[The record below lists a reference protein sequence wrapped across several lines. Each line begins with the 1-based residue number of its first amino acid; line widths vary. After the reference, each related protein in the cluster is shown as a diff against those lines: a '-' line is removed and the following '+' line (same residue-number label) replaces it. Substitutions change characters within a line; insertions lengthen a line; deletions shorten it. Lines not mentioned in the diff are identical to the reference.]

1 MLLGSQNYNRLPLHE
16 SLIYSRFRVSLMA
29 SDTIPEALTFDDVL
43 LLPAESAVLPA
54 EVDLKTRLTSSISL
68 HVPIISAAMDTV
80 TESRMAIAMAQAGG
94 IGVIHR
100 NMTIDEQAAK
110 VNSVKRFESGLV
122 LDPVMISP
130 DTTIGEMRALKDRY
144 GFSGLPVV
152 DEEENLVGIITNRDI
167 RFVSDDS
174 ILVSE
179 MMTTD
184 LVTVPEHVDPEV
196 AKKLLHQHRIE
207 KLLVV
212 DEEGKC
218 AGMMTVRDIQRSR
231 DNPYSCKDKHGRLRV
246 AAATGT
252 GEKGVE
258 RALALFDAG
267 ADAVVVDTAHGHSH
281 GVLHTVRQIREAAGP
296 EAQIIAGNVATG
308 AAADALIAAGANAV
322 KVGIGPGSICTTRI
336 VSGVGVPQ
344 LTAVQSVV
352 AVCKKANIP
361 VIADGGIKFSG
372 DIAKAIAAG
381 ADCVMVGSV
390 LAGTDEAP
398 GEVILYQGR
407 SYKVYR
413 GMGSVGAM
421 SKGAHERYFQSEQGD
436 TRKYVPEGIEGR
448 VPARGP
454 VEHVLHQLI
463 GGLRSSMGYTGN
475 GDINAMRENCQ
486 FVKITNAGLSE
497 SHVHDVE
504 ITREAPNYRR

>member
-1 MLLGSQNYNRLPLHE
+1 
-16 SLIYSRFRVSLMA
+16 MA
-29 SDTIPEALTFDDVL
+29 QDGIPEALTFDDVL
-43 LLPAESAVLPA
+43 LMPAESAVLPA
-54 EVDLKTRLTSSISL
+54 EVDISSRLTDSIRL
-68 HVPIISAAMDTV
+68 NIPLISAAMDTV
-80 TESRMAIAMAQAGG
+80 TESDMAISMAQAGG

-100 NMTIDEQAAK
+100 NMTTEAQAAE
-110 VNSVKRFESGLV
+110 VYRVKRFESGLV
-122 LDPVMISP
+122 LDPITVSP
-130 DTTIGEMRALKDRY
+130 DSSIGELRRMKSQN
-144 GFSGLPVV
+144 GFSGFPVV
-152 DEEENLVGIITNRDI
+152 DDSGILVGIITNRDI

-174 ILVSE
+174 EKVST

-184 LVTVPEHVDPEV
+184 VVTVPEGVNPEE
-196 AKKLLHQHRIE
+196 AKRLLHKHRIE
-207 KLLVV
+207 KLVVV
-212 DEEGKC
+212 DADGGC

-231 DNPYSCKDKHGRLRV
+231 DNPDSCKDRQGRLRV

-252 GEKGVE
+252 GDKGVE
-258 RALALFDAG
+258 RALALFEAG

-281 GVLHTVRQIREAAGP
+281 GVIDTVKEIRSLAP
-296 EAQIIAGNVATG
+296 DKAQIVAGNIATG
-308 AAADALIAAGANAV
+308 AAADMLIDAGANAV

-344 LTAVQSVV
+344 LTAVLGVV
-352 AVCKKANIP
+352 SECGKNDIP
-361 VIADGGIKFSG
+361 VIADGGIKYSG

-381 ADCVMVGSV
+381 ADCVMAGSV
-390 LAGTDEAP
+390 LAGTDESP
-398 GEVILYQGR
+398 GETILYQGR
-407 SYKVYR
+407 SYKIYR

-421 SKGAHERYFQSEQGD
+421 SEGAHDRYFQSEQGD

-454 VEHVLHQLI
+454 VDNVIYQMV

-475 GDINAMRENCQ
+475 ESIAQMKSNCS
-486 FVKITNAGLSE
+486 FVRITNAGLSE

>member
-1 MLLGSQNYNRLPLHE
+1 
-16 SLIYSRFRVSLMA
+16 MA
-29 SDTIPEALTFDDVL
+29 QDGIPEALTFDDVL
-43 LLPAESAVLPA
+43 LMPAESAVLPA
-54 EVDLKTRLTSSISL
+54 EVDISSRLTDSIRL
-68 HVPIISAAMDTV
+68 NIPLISAAMDTV
-80 TESRMAIAMAQAGG
+80 TESDMAISMAQAGG

-100 NMTIDEQAAK
+100 NMSTEAQAAE
-110 VNSVKRFESGLV
+110 VYRVKRFESGLV
-122 LDPVMISP
+122 LDPVTVSP
-130 DTTIGEMRALKDRY
+130 NSSIGELRRIKSQN
-144 GFSGLPVV
+144 GFSGFPVV
-152 DEEENLVGIITNRDI
+152 DDSGILVGIITNRDI

-174 ILVSE
+174 EKVST
-179 MMTTD
+179 MMNPD
-184 LVTVPEHVDPEV
+184 VVTVPEGVDPDE
-196 AKKLLHQHRIE
+196 AKRLLHKHRIE
-207 KLLVV
+207 KLVVV
-212 DEEGKC
+212 DDDGGC

-231 DNPYSCKDKHGRLRV
+231 DNPDSCKDSQGRLRV

-252 GEKGVE
+252 GDKGVE

-281 GVLHTVRQIREAAGP
+281 GVIGTVKEIRSLAP
-296 EAQIIAGNVATG
+296 DKAQIVAGNIATG
-308 AAADALIAAGANAV
+308 AAADMLIDAGANAV

-344 LTAVQSVV
+344 LTAVLGVV
-352 AVCKKANIP
+352 SECGKNDIP
-361 VIADGGIKFSG
+361 VIADGGIKYSG

-390 LAGTDEAP
+390 LAGTDESP
-398 GEVILYQGR
+398 GENILYQGR

-421 SKGAHERYFQSEQGD
+421 SEGAHDRYFQSEQGD

-448 VPARGP
+448 VPARGS
-454 VEHVLHQLI
+454 VDNVIYQMV

-475 GDINAMRENCQ
+475 GSITEMKSNCS
-486 FVKITNAGLSE
+486 FVRITNAGLSE

>member
-1 MLLGSQNYNRLPLHE
+1 
-16 SLIYSRFRVSLMA
+16 MA
-29 SDTIPEALTFDDVL
+29 QDDIPEALTFDDVL

-54 EVDLKTRLTSSISL
+54 GVDTQTRLTNSIPL
-68 HVPIISAAMDTV
+68 NIPLVSAAMDTV
-80 TESRMAIAMAQAGG
+80 TESNMAIAMAQAGG

-100 NMTIDEQAAK
+100 NMSVEEQAAE
-110 VNSVKRFESGLV
+110 VYRVKRFESGLV
-122 LDPVMISP
+122 LDPVTISP
-130 DTTIGEMRALKDRY
+130 DSTISELRAVKSQH
-144 GFSGLPVV
+144 GFSGFPVI
-152 DEEENLVGIITNRDI
+152 DDSGALVGMITNRDI

-174 ILVSE
+174 VKVST
-179 MMTTD
+179 MMTTEV
-184 LVTVPEHVDPEV
+184 VTVPEHVDPEI

-207 KLLVV
+207 KLIVV
-212 DEEGKC
+212 DDEGRC

-231 DNPYSCKDKHGRLRV
+231 DNPKSCKDSQGRLRV

-252 GEKGVE
+252 GDEGVA
-258 RALALFDAG
+258 RALALFEAG

-281 GVLHTVRQIREAAGP
+281 GVIDAVRAIRGQAP
-296 EAQIIAGNVATG
+296 EGAQIIAGNIATG
-308 AAADALIAAGANAV
+308 AAAEMLIEAGADAV

-352 AVCKKANIP
+352 DICNKHDIP
-361 VIADGGIKFSG
+361 VIADGGIKYSG

-381 ADCVMVGSV
+381 ADSVMVGSV
-390 LAGTDEAP
+390 LAGTDESP
-398 GEVILYQGR
+398 GEIILYQGR

-421 SKGAHERYFQSEQGD
+421 SQGAHERYFQSEQGD
-436 TRKYVPEGIEGR
+436 TSKYVPEGIEGR

-454 VEHVLHQLI
+454 VENALYQMI

-475 GDINAMRENCQ
+475 GTIAEMKANCD
-486 FVKITNAGLSE
+486 FVRITTAGLSE
-497 SHVHDVE
+497 SHVHDIE

>member
-1 MLLGSQNYNRLPLHE
+1 
-16 SLIYSRFRVSLMA
+16 MA
-29 SDTIPEALTFDDVL
+29 QDDIPEALTFDDVL

-54 EVDLKTRLTSSISL
+54 GVDTQTRLTNSIPL
-68 HVPIISAAMDTV
+68 NIPLVSAAMDTV
-80 TESRMAIAMAQAGG
+80 TESNMAIAMAQAGG

-100 NMTIDEQAAK
+100 NMSVEAQATE
-110 VNSVKRFESGLV
+110 VYRVKRFESGLV
-122 LDPVMISP
+122 LDPVTISP
-130 DTTIGEMRALKDRY
+130 DSTISELRAVKSQH
-144 GFSGLPVV
+144 GFSGFPVI
-152 DEEENLVGIITNRDI
+152 DDSGALVGMITNRDI

-174 ILVSE
+174 VKVST
-179 MMTTD
+179 MMTTEV
-184 LVTVPEHVDPEV
+184 VTVPEHVDPEI

-207 KLLVV
+207 KLIVV
-212 DEEGKC
+212 DDEGRC

-231 DNPYSCKDKHGRLRV
+231 DNPKSCKDSQGRLRV

-252 GEKGVE
+252 GDEGVA
-258 RALALFDAG
+258 RALALFEAG

-281 GVLHTVRQIREAAGP
+281 GVIDAVRAIRGQAP
-296 EAQIIAGNVATG
+296 EGAQIIAGNIATG
-308 AAADALIAAGANAV
+308 AAAEMLIEAGADAV

-352 AVCKKANIP
+352 DICNKHDIP
-361 VIADGGIKFSG
+361 VIADGGIKYSG

-381 ADCVMVGSV
+381 ADSVMVGSV
-390 LAGTDEAP
+390 LAGTDESP
-398 GEVILYQGR
+398 GEIILYQGR

-421 SKGAHERYFQSEQGD
+421 SQGAHERYFQSEQGD
-436 TRKYVPEGIEGR
+436 TSKYVPEGIEGR

-454 VEHVLHQLI
+454 VENALYQMI

-475 GDINAMRENCQ
+475 GTIAEMKANCD
-486 FVKITNAGLSE
+486 FVRITTAGLSE
-497 SHVHDVE
+497 SHVHDIE

>member
-1 MLLGSQNYNRLPLHE
+1 
-16 SLIYSRFRVSLMA
+16 MA
-29 SDTIPEALTFDDVL
+29 QDGIPEALTFDDVL
-43 LLPAESAVLPA
+43 LMPAESAVLPA
-54 EVDLKTRLTSSISL
+54 EVDISSRFTDSIQL
-68 HVPIISAAMDTV
+68 NIPLISAAMDTV
-80 TESRMAIAMAQAGG
+80 TESEMAIAMAQAGG

-100 NMTIDEQAAK
+100 NMSAEAQAAE
-110 VNSVKRFESGLV
+110 VYRVKRFESGLV
-122 LDPVMISP
+122 LDPVTVSP
-130 DTTIGEMRALKDRY
+130 DSTIGELRQIKSQN
-144 GFSGLPVV
+144 GFSGFPVV
-152 DEEENLVGIITNRDI
+152 DDSGMLVGIITNRDI

-174 ILVSE
+174 VEVST
-179 MMTTD
+179 MMTTGV
-184 LVTVPEHVDPEV
+184 VTVPEGVDPEE
-196 AKKLLHQHRIE
+196 AKRLLHKHRIE
-207 KLLVV
+207 KLVVV
-212 DEEGKC
+212 DEDGGC

-231 DNPYSCKDKHGRLRV
+231 DNPDSCKDSHGRLRV

-252 GEKGVE
+252 GDKGVE
-258 RALALFDAG
+258 RALALFEAG

-281 GVLHTVRQIREAAGP
+281 GVIDTVREIRNQAP
-296 EAQIIAGNVATG
+296 DKAQIVAGNIATG
-308 AAADALIAAGANAV
+308 AAADMLIGAGANAV

-344 LTAVQSVV
+344 LTAVLGVV
-352 AVCKKANIP
+352 SECDKNDIP
-361 VIADGGIKFSG
+361 VIADGGIKYSG

-381 ADCVMVGSV
+381 ADCVMAGSV
-390 LAGTDEAP
+390 LAGTDESP
-398 GEVILYQGR
+398 GETILYQGR

-421 SKGAHERYFQSEQGD
+421 SEGAHDRYFQSEQGD

-454 VEHVLHQLI
+454 VDNVIYQMV

-475 GDINAMRENCQ
+475 GSITEMKSNCN
-486 FVKITNAGLSE
+486 FVRITNAGLSE

>member
-1 MLLGSQNYNRLPLHE
+1 
-16 SLIYSRFRVSLMA
+16 MA

-231 DNPYSCKDKHGRLRV
+231 DNPHSCKDKHGRLRV

-352 AVCKKANIP
+352 AVCNKANIP

-504 ITREAPNYRR
+504 VTREAPNYRR

>member
-1 MLLGSQNYNRLPLHE
+1 
-16 SLIYSRFRVSLMA
+16 MA
-29 SDTIPEALTFDDVL
+29 QEGIPEALTFDDVL
-43 LLPAESAVLPA
+43 LMPAESAVLPA
-54 EVDLKTRLTSSISL
+54 QVDISSRLTDSIKL
-68 HVPIISAAMDTV
+68 NIPLISAAMDTV
-80 TESRMAIAMAQAGG
+80 TESDMAIAMAQAGG

-100 NMTIDEQAAK
+100 NMSIEAQAAEAYR
-110 VNSVKRFESGLV
+110 VKRFESGLV
-122 LDPVMISP
+122 LDPVTMSP
-130 DTTIGEMRALKDRY
+130 DNTVGELRRIKSQN
-144 GFSGLPVV
+144 GFSGFPVV
-152 DEEENLVGIITNRDI
+152 DDSGVLVGIITNRDI

-174 ILVSE
+174 VQVST

-184 LVTVPEHVDPEV
+184 VVTVPEGVDPQE
-196 AKKLLHQHRIE
+196 AKRLLHKHRIE
-207 KLLVV
+207 KLVVV
-212 DEEGKC
+212 DDDGGC

-231 DNPYSCKDKHGRLRV
+231 DNPDSCKDIQGRLRV

-258 RALALFDAG
+258 RALALFEAG
-267 ADAVVVDTAHGHSH
+267 ADAIVVDTAHGHSH
-281 GVLHTVRQIREAAGP
+281 GVIDTVREIRSQAP
-296 EAQIIAGNVATG
+296 DKAQIVAGNIATG
-308 AAADALIAAGANAV
+308 AAADMLIDAGANAV

-344 LTAVQSVV
+344 LTAVLGVV
-352 AVCKKANIP
+352 SECGKNEIP
-361 VIADGGIKFSG
+361 VIADGGIKYSG

-381 ADCVMVGSV
+381 ADCVMAGSL
-390 LAGTDEAP
+390 LAGTDESP
-398 GEVILYQGR
+398 GETILYQGR

-421 SKGAHERYFQSEQGD
+421 TQGAHDRYFQSEQGD

-454 VEHVLHQLI
+454 LDNVIYQMV

-475 GDINAMRENCQ
+475 GSIPEMKSNCS
-486 FVKITNAGLSE
+486 FVRITNAGLSE

>member
-1 MLLGSQNYNRLPLHE
+1 
-16 SLIYSRFRVSLMA
+16 MA
-29 SDTIPEALTFDDVL
+29 QDGIPEALTFDDVL
-43 LLPAESAVLPA
+43 LMPAESAVLPA
-54 EVDLKTRLTSSISL
+54 EVDISSRFTDSIQL
-68 HVPIISAAMDTV
+68 NIPLISAAMDTV
-80 TESRMAIAMAQAGG
+80 TESEMAIAMAQAGG

-100 NMTIDEQAAK
+100 NMSAEAQAAE
-110 VNSVKRFESGLV
+110 VYRVKRFESGLV
-122 LDPVMISP
+122 LDPVTVSP
-130 DTTIGEMRALKDRY
+130 DSTIGELRRIKSQN
-144 GFSGLPVV
+144 GFSGFPVV
-152 DEEENLVGIITNRDI
+152 DDSGMLVGIITNRDI

-174 ILVSE
+174 VEVST
-179 MMTTD
+179 MMTTGV
-184 LVTVPEHVDPEV
+184 VTVPEGVDPEE
-196 AKKLLHQHRIE
+196 AKRLLHKHRIE
-207 KLLVV
+207 KLVVV
-212 DEEGKC
+212 DEDGGC

-231 DNPYSCKDKHGRLRV
+231 DNPDSCKDSHGRLRV

-252 GEKGVE
+252 GDKGVE
-258 RALALFDAG
+258 RALALFEAG

-281 GVLHTVRQIREAAGP
+281 GVIDTVREIRNQAP
-296 EAQIIAGNVATG
+296 DKAQIVAGNIATG
-308 AAADALIAAGANAV
+308 AAADMLIGAGANAV

-344 LTAVQSVV
+344 LTAVLGVV
-352 AVCKKANIP
+352 SECDKNDIP
-361 VIADGGIKFSG
+361 VIADGGIKYSG

-381 ADCVMVGSV
+381 ADCVMAGSV
-390 LAGTDEAP
+390 LAGTDESP
-398 GEVILYQGR
+398 GETILYQGR

-421 SKGAHERYFQSEQGD
+421 SEGAHDRYFQSEQGD

-454 VEHVLHQLI
+454 VDNVIYQMV

-475 GDINAMRENCQ
+475 GSIAEMKSNCN
-486 FVKITNAGLSE
+486 FVRITNAGLSE

>member
-1 MLLGSQNYNRLPLHE
+1 
-16 SLIYSRFRVSLMA
+16 MA
-29 SDTIPEALTFDDVL
+29 QDGIPEALTFDDVL
-43 LLPAESAVLPA
+43 LMPAESAVLPA
-54 EVDLKTRLTSSISL
+54 EVDISSRLTDSIRL
-68 HVPIISAAMDTV
+68 NIPLISAAMDTV
-80 TESRMAIAMAQAGG
+80 TESDMAISMAQAGG

-100 NMTIDEQAAK
+100 NMTTEAQAAE
-110 VNSVKRFESGLV
+110 VYRVKRFESGLV
-122 LDPVMISP
+122 LDPITVSP
-130 DTTIGEMRALKDRY
+130 DSSIGELRRMKSQN
-144 GFSGLPVV
+144 GFSGFPVV
-152 DEEENLVGIITNRDI
+152 DDSGILVGIITNRDI

-174 ILVSE
+174 EKVST

-184 LVTVPEHVDPEV
+184 VVTVPEGVDPEE
-196 AKKLLHQHRIE
+196 AKRLLHKHRIE
-207 KLLVV
+207 KLVVV
-212 DEEGKC
+212 DDDGGC

-231 DNPYSCKDKHGRLRV
+231 DNPDSCKDRQGRLRV

-252 GEKGVE
+252 GDKGVE
-258 RALALFDAG
+258 RALALFESG
-267 ADAVVVDTAHGHSH
+267 ADAIVVDTAHGHSH
-281 GVLHTVRQIREAAGP
+281 VVIDTGKEIRSLAP
-296 EAQIIAGNVATG
+296 DKAQIVAGNIATG
-308 AAADALIAAGANAV
+308 AAADMLIDAGANAV

-344 LTAVQSVV
+344 LTAVLGVV
-352 AVCKKANIP
+352 SECGKNDIP
-361 VIADGGIKFSG
+361 VIADGGIKYSG

-381 ADCVMVGSV
+381 ADCVMAGSV
-390 LAGTDEAP
+390 LAGTDESP
-398 GEVILYQGR
+398 GETILYQGR

-421 SKGAHERYFQSEQGD
+421 SEGAHDRYFQSEQGD

-454 VEHVLHQLI
+454 VENVIYQMV

-475 GDINAMRENCQ
+475 GSIAQMKSNCS
-486 FVKITNAGLSE
+486 FVRITNAGLSE

>member
-1 MLLGSQNYNRLPLHE
+1 
-16 SLIYSRFRVSLMA
+16 MA
-29 SDTIPEALTFDDVL
+29 QGDIPEALTFDDVL

-54 EVDLKTRLTSSISL
+54 EVDTQTRLTNSIPL
-68 HVPIISAAMDTV
+68 NIPLVSAAMDTV
-80 TESRMAIAMAQAGG
+80 TESNMAIAMAQAGG

-100 NMTIDEQAAK
+100 NMSVEAQATE
-110 VNSVKRFESGLV
+110 VYRVKRFESGLV
-122 LDPVMISP
+122 LDPVTISP
-130 DTTIGEMRALKDRY
+130 DCTISELRAVKSQH
-144 GFSGLPVV
+144 GFSGFPVI
-152 DEEENLVGIITNRDI
+152 DDSGALVGMITNRDI

-174 ILVSE
+174 VKVST
-179 MMTTD
+179 MMTTEV
-184 LVTVPEHVDPEV
+184 VTVPEHVDPEI

-207 KLLVV
+207 KLIVV
-212 DEEGKC
+212 DDEGRC

-231 DNPYSCKDKHGRLRV
+231 DNPKSCKDSQGRLRV

-252 GEKGVE
+252 GDEGVA
-258 RALALFDAG
+258 RALALFEAG

-281 GVLHTVRQIREAAGP
+281 GVIDAVRAIRGQAP
-296 EAQIIAGNVATG
+296 EGAQIIAGNIATG
-308 AAADALIAAGANAV
+308 AAAEMLIEAGADAV

-352 AVCKKANIP
+352 DICNKHDIP
-361 VIADGGIKFSG
+361 VIADGGIKYSG

-381 ADCVMVGSV
+381 ADSVMVGSV
-390 LAGTDEAP
+390 LAGTDESP
-398 GEVILYQGR
+398 GEIILYQGR

-421 SKGAHERYFQSEQGD
+421 SQGAHERYFQSEQGD
-436 TRKYVPEGIEGR
+436 TSKYVPEGIEGR

-454 VEHVLHQLI
+454 VENALYQMI

-475 GDINAMRENCQ
+475 GTIAEMKANCD
-486 FVKITNAGLSE
+486 FVRITNAGLSE
-497 SHVHDVE
+497 SHVHDIE

>member
-1 MLLGSQNYNRLPLHE
+1 
-16 SLIYSRFRVSLMA
+16 MA
-29 SDTIPEALTFDDVL
+29 QDGIPEALTFDDVL
-43 LLPAESAVLPA
+43 LMPAESAVLPA
-54 EVDLKTRLTSSISL
+54 EVDISSRFTDSIQL
-68 HVPIISAAMDTV
+68 NIPLISAAMDTV
-80 TESRMAIAMAQAGG
+80 TESEMAIAMAQAGG

-100 NMTIDEQAAK
+100 NMSAEAQAAE
-110 VNSVKRFESGLV
+110 VYRVKRFESGLV
-122 LDPVMISP
+122 LDPVTVSP
-130 DTTIGEMRALKDRY
+130 DSTIGELRRIKSQN
-144 GFSGLPVV
+144 GFSGFPVV
-152 DEEENLVGIITNRDI
+152 DDSGMLVGIITNRDI

-174 ILVSE
+174 VEVST
-179 MMTTD
+179 MMTTGV
-184 LVTVPEHVDPEV
+184 VTVPEGVDPEE
-196 AKKLLHQHRIE
+196 AKRLLHKHRIE
-207 KLLVV
+207 KLVVV
-212 DEEGKC
+212 DEDGGC

-231 DNPYSCKDKHGRLRV
+231 DNPDSCKDSQGRLRV

-252 GEKGVE
+252 GDKGVE
-258 RALALFDAG
+258 RALALFEAG

-281 GVLHTVRQIREAAGP
+281 GVIDTVREIRNQAP
-296 EAQIIAGNVATG
+296 DKAQIVAGNIATG
-308 AAADALIAAGANAV
+308 AAADMLIGAGANAV

-344 LTAVQSVV
+344 LTAVLGVV
-352 AVCKKANIP
+352 SECDKNDIP
-361 VIADGGIKFSG
+361 VIADGGIKYSG

-381 ADCVMVGSV
+381 ADCVMAGSV
-390 LAGTDEAP
+390 LAGTDESP
-398 GEVILYQGR
+398 GETILYQGR

-421 SKGAHERYFQSEQGD
+421 SEGAHDRYFQSEQGD

-454 VEHVLHQLI
+454 VDNVIYQMV

-475 GDINAMRENCQ
+475 GSITEMKSNCN
-486 FVKITNAGLSE
+486 FVRITNAGLSE

>member
-1 MLLGSQNYNRLPLHE
+1 
-16 SLIYSRFRVSLMA
+16 MA
-29 SDTIPEALTFDDVL
+29 SDSIPEALTFDDVL
-43 LLPAESAVLPA
+43 LLPAESEVLPA
-54 EVDLKTRLTSSISL
+54 EVDLKTRLTSCISL
-68 HVPIISAAMDTV
+68 QVPIISAAMDTV

-100 NMTIDEQAAK
+100 NMTIEEQAAK
-110 VNSVKRFESGLV
+110 VNSVKRFESGMV
-122 LDPVMISP
+122 LDPVMVSP
-130 DTTIGEMRALKDRY
+130 DTSIGELRNLKDKY
-144 GFSGLPVV
+144 GFSGLPVI
-152 DEEENLVGIITNRDI
+152 DSDQKLVGIITNRDI
-167 RFVSDDS
+167 RFVEDDT
-174 ILVSE
+174 IKVSE

-184 LVTVPEHVDPEV
+184 LVTVPENVDTKE
-196 AKKLLHQHRIE
+196 AEKLLHKHRIE
-207 KLLVV
+207 KLLVI
-212 DEEGKC
+212 DNEGKC
-218 AGMMTVRDIQRSR
+218 KGMMTVRDIQRSQ
-231 DNPYSCKDKHGRLRV
+231 DNPHSCKDKHGRLRV

-252 GEKGVE
+252 GEKGIE
-258 RALALFDAG
+258 RALALFEAG

-475 GDINAMRENCQ
+475 GDIDAMRENCQ

>member
-1 MLLGSQNYNRLPLHE
+1 
-16 SLIYSRFRVSLMA
+16 MA
-29 SDTIPEALTFDDVL
+29 QDDIPEALTFDDVL

-54 EVDLKTRLTSSISL
+54 GVDTQTRLTNSIPL
-68 HVPIISAAMDTV
+68 NIPLVSAAMDTV
-80 TESRMAIAMAQAGG
+80 TESNMAIAMAQAGG

-100 NMTIDEQAAK
+100 NMSVEAQATE
-110 VNSVKRFESGLV
+110 VYRVKRFESGLV
-122 LDPVMISP
+122 LDPVTISP
-130 DTTIGEMRALKDRY
+130 DSTISELRAVKSQH
-144 GFSGLPVV
+144 GFSGFPVI
-152 DEEENLVGIITNRDI
+152 DDSGALVGMITNRDI

-174 ILVSE
+174 VKVST
-179 MMTTD
+179 MMTTEV
-184 LVTVPEHVDPEV
+184 VTVPEHVDPEI

-207 KLLVV
+207 KLIVV
-212 DEEGKC
+212 DDEGRC

-231 DNPYSCKDKHGRLRV
+231 DNPKSCKDSQGRLRV

-252 GEKGVE
+252 G
-258 RALALFDAG
+258 
-267 ADAVVVDTAHGHSH
+267 DTAHGHSH
-281 GVLHTVRQIREAAGP
+281 GVIDAVRAIRGQAP
-296 EAQIIAGNVATG
+296 EGAQIIAGNIATG
-308 AAADALIAAGANAV
+308 AAAEMLIEAGADAV

-352 AVCKKANIP
+352 DICNKHDIP
-361 VIADGGIKFSG
+361 VIADGGIKYSG

-381 ADCVMVGSV
+381 ADSVMVGSV
-390 LAGTDEAP
+390 LAGTDESP
-398 GEVILYQGR
+398 GEIILYQGR

-421 SKGAHERYFQSEQGD
+421 SQGAHERYFQSEQGD
-436 TRKYVPEGIEGR
+436 TSKYVPEGIEGR

-454 VEHVLHQLI
+454 VENALYQMI

-475 GDINAMRENCQ
+475 GTIAEMKANCD
-486 FVKITNAGLSE
+486 FVRITTAGLSE
-497 SHVHDVE
+497 SHVHDIE

>member
-1 MLLGSQNYNRLPLHE
+1 
-16 SLIYSRFRVSLMA
+16 MA
-29 SDTIPEALTFDDVL
+29 QDDIPEALTFDDVL

-54 EVDLKTRLTSSISL
+54 GVDTQTRLTNSIPL
-68 HVPIISAAMDTV
+68 NIPLVSAAMDTV
-80 TESRMAIAMAQAGG
+80 TESNMAIAMAQAGG

-100 NMTIDEQAAK
+100 NMSVEAQAAE
-110 VNSVKRFESGLV
+110 VYRVKRFESGLV
-122 LDPVMISP
+122 LDPVTISP
-130 DTTIGEMRALKDRY
+130 DSTISELRAVKSQH
-144 GFSGLPVV
+144 GFSGFPVI
-152 DEEENLVGIITNRDI
+152 DDSGALVGMITNRDI

-174 ILVSE
+174 VKVST
-179 MMTTD
+179 MMTTEV
-184 LVTVPEHVDPEV
+184 VTVPEHVDPEI

-207 KLLVV
+207 KLIVID
-212 DEEGKC
+212 DEGRC

-231 DNPYSCKDKHGRLRV
+231 DNPKSCKDSQGRLRV

-252 GEKGVE
+252 GDEGVA
-258 RALALFDAG
+258 RALALFEAG

-281 GVLHTVRQIREAAGP
+281 GVIDAVRAIRGQAP
-296 EAQIIAGNVATG
+296 EGAQIIAGNIATG
-308 AAADALIAAGANAV
+308 AAAEMLIEAGADAV

-352 AVCKKANIP
+352 DICNKHDIP
-361 VIADGGIKFSG
+361 VIADGGIKYSG

-381 ADCVMVGSV
+381 ADSVMVGSV
-390 LAGTDEAP
+390 LAGTDESP
-398 GEVILYQGR
+398 GEIILYQGR

-421 SKGAHERYFQSEQGD
+421 SQGAHERYFQSEQGD
-436 TRKYVPEGIEGR
+436 TSKYVPEGIEGR

-454 VEHVLHQLI
+454 VENALYQMI

-475 GDINAMRENCQ
+475 GTIAEMKANCD
-486 FVKITNAGLSE
+486 FVRITTAGLSE
-497 SHVHDVE
+497 SHVHDIE

>member
-1 MLLGSQNYNRLPLHE
+1 
-16 SLIYSRFRVSLMA
+16 MA
-29 SDTIPEALTFDDVL
+29 QDGIPEALTFDDVL
-43 LLPAESAVLPA
+43 LMPAESAVLPA
-54 EVDLKTRLTSSISL
+54 EVDISSRLTDSIRL
-68 HVPIISAAMDTV
+68 NIPLISAAMDTV
-80 TESRMAIAMAQAGG
+80 TESDMAISMAQAGG

-100 NMTIDEQAAK
+100 NMTTEAQAAE
-110 VNSVKRFESGLV
+110 VYRVKRFESGLV
-122 LDPVMISP
+122 LDPVTVSP
-130 DTTIGEMRALKDRY
+130 DSSIGELRRIKSQN
-144 GFSGLPVV
+144 GFSGFPVV
-152 DEEENLVGIITNRDI
+152 DDSGILVGIITNRDI

-174 ILVSE
+174 EKVST

-184 LVTVPEHVDPEV
+184 VVTVPEGVDPEE
-196 AKKLLHQHRIE
+196 AKRLLHKHRIE
-207 KLLVV
+207 KLVVV
-212 DEEGKC
+212 DDDGGC

-231 DNPYSCKDKHGRLRV
+231 DNPDSCKDRQGRLRV

-252 GEKGVE
+252 GDKGVE
-258 RALALFDAG
+258 RALALFESG
-267 ADAVVVDTAHGHSH
+267 ADAIVVDTAHGHSH
-281 GVLHTVRQIREAAGP
+281 GVIDTVKEIRSLAP
-296 EAQIIAGNVATG
+296 DKAQIVAGNIATG
-308 AAADALIAAGANAV
+308 AAADMLIDAGANAV

-344 LTAVQSVV
+344 LTAVLGVV
-352 AVCKKANIP
+352 SECGKNDIP
-361 VIADGGIKFSG
+361 VIADGGIKYSG

-381 ADCVMVGSV
+381 ADCVMAGSV
-390 LAGTDEAP
+390 LAGTDESP
-398 GEVILYQGR
+398 GETILYQGR

-421 SKGAHERYFQSEQGD
+421 SEGAHDRYFQSEQGD

-454 VEHVLHQLI
+454 VENVIYQMV

-475 GDINAMRENCQ
+475 GSIAQMKSNCS
-486 FVKITNAGLSE
+486 FVRITNAGLSE

>member
-1 MLLGSQNYNRLPLHE
+1 
-16 SLIYSRFRVSLMA
+16 MA

-43 LLPAESAVLPA
+43 LLPAESEVLPA

-68 HVPIISAAMDTV
+68 HVPVISAAMDTV

-100 NMTIDEQAAK
+100 NMTIEEQAAK

-130 DTTIGEMRALKDRY
+130 DTTIGEMRSLKDKH
-144 GFSGLPVV
+144 GFSGLPVI
-152 DEEENLVGIITNRDI
+152 DEQENLVGIITNRDI

-184 LVTVPEHVDPEV
+184 LVTVPEHVDPEI

-212 DEEGKC
+212 DEDGKC

-231 DNPYSCKDKHGRLRV
+231 DNPHSCKDNHGRLRV

-252 GEKGVE
+252 GEKGIE
-258 RALALFDAG
+258 RALALYDAG

-352 AVCKKANIP
+352 AVCKKANVP

-454 VEHVLHQLI
+454 VEHVLHQMI

>member
-1 MLLGSQNYNRLPLHE
+1 
-16 SLIYSRFRVSLMA
+16 MA
-29 SDTIPEALTFDDVL
+29 QDGIPEALTFDDVL
-43 LLPAESAVLPA
+43 LMPAESAVLPA
-54 EVDLKTRLTSSISL
+54 EVDISSRFTDSIQL
-68 HVPIISAAMDTV
+68 NIPLISAAMDTV
-80 TESRMAIAMAQAGG
+80 TESEMAIAMAQAGG

-100 NMTIDEQAAK
+100 NMSAEAQAAE
-110 VNSVKRFESGLV
+110 VYRVKRFESGLV
-122 LDPVMISP
+122 LDPVTVSP
-130 DTTIGEMRALKDRY
+130 DSTIGELRRIKSQN
-144 GFSGLPVV
+144 GFSGFPVV
-152 DEEENLVGIITNRDI
+152 DDSGMLVGIITNRDI

-174 ILVSE
+174 VEVST
-179 MMTTD
+179 MMTTGV
-184 LVTVPEHVDPEV
+184 VTVPEGVDPEE
-196 AKKLLHQHRIE
+196 AKRLLHKHRIE
-207 KLLVV
+207 KLVVV
-212 DEEGKC
+212 DDDGGC

-231 DNPYSCKDKHGRLRV
+231 DNPDSCKDSHGRLRV

-252 GEKGVE
+252 GDKGVE
-258 RALALFDAG
+258 RALALFEAG

-281 GVLHTVRQIREAAGP
+281 GVIDTVREIRNQAP
-296 EAQIIAGNVATG
+296 DKAQIVAGNIATG
-308 AAADALIAAGANAV
+308 AAADMLIGAGANAV

-344 LTAVQSVV
+344 LTAVLGVV
-352 AVCKKANIP
+352 SECDKNDIP
-361 VIADGGIKFSG
+361 VIADGGIKYSG

-381 ADCVMVGSV
+381 ADCVMAGSV
-390 LAGTDEAP
+390 LAGTDESP
-398 GEVILYQGR
+398 GETILYQGR

-421 SKGAHERYFQSEQGD
+421 SEGAHDRYFQSEQGD

-454 VEHVLHQLI
+454 VDNVIYQMV

-475 GDINAMRENCQ
+475 GSITEMKSNCN
-486 FVKITNAGLSE
+486 FVRITNAGLSE

>member
-1 MLLGSQNYNRLPLHE
+1 
-16 SLIYSRFRVSLMA
+16 MA
-29 SDTIPEALTFDDVL
+29 QDSIPEALTFDDVL

-54 EVDLKTRLTSSISL
+54 QVKLKTRLTSTISL
-68 HVPIISAAMDTV
+68 NIPIMSAAMDTV
-80 TESRMAIAMAQAGG
+80 TESRMAIALAQAGG

-100 NMTIDEQAAK
+100 NMSIEEQASK

-122 LDPVMISP
+122 LDPITITP
-130 DTTIGEMRALKDRY
+130 DTTIGEMRRLKDKH
-144 GFSGLPVV
+144 GFSGLPVI
-152 DEEENLVGIITNRDI
+152 DNNEILVGIITNRDI
-167 RFVSDDS
+167 RFVDDDQQ
-174 ILVSE
+174 LVSS
-179 MMTTD
+179 MMTTE
-184 LVTVPEHVDPEV
+184 LVTVPEHVDPEY

-212 DEEGKC
+212 DSDGKC
-218 AGMMTVRDIQRSR
+218 TGMMTVRDIQRSR
-231 DNPYSCKDKHGRLRV
+231 DNPDSCKDHHGRLRV

-252 GEKGVE
+252 GEKGIA
-258 RALALFDAG
+258 RALALFEAG
-267 ADAVVVDTAHGHSH
+267 VDVVVVDTAHGHSH
-281 GVLHTVRQIREAAGP
+281 GVLHTVAKIRELAGS

-308 AAADALIAAGANAV
+308 AAAEALISAGANAI

-352 AVCKKANIP
+352 SVCKKSNIP

-421 SKGAHERYFQSEQGD
+421 SKGAHDRYFQSEQGD
-436 TRKYVPEGIEGR
+436 TSKYVPEGIEGR

-454 VEHVLHQLI
+454 VENVIHQLT

-475 GDINAMRENCQ
+475 PDISSMKVNCD
-486 FVKITNAGLSE
+486 FVRITNAGLSE

>member
-1 MLLGSQNYNRLPLHE
+1 
-16 SLIYSRFRVSLMA
+16 MA
-29 SDTIPEALTFDDVL
+29 QDGIPEALTFDDVL
-43 LLPAESAVLPA
+43 LMPAESAVLPA
-54 EVDLKTRLTSSISL
+54 EVDISSRLTDSIRL
-68 HVPIISAAMDTV
+68 NIPLISAAMDTV
-80 TESRMAIAMAQAGG
+80 TESDMAIAMAQAGG

-100 NMTIDEQAAK
+100 NMTTEAQAAE
-110 VNSVKRFESGLV
+110 VYRVKRFESGLV
-122 LDPVMISP
+122 LDPVTVSP
-130 DTTIGEMRALKDRY
+130 DSSIGELRRMKSQN
-144 GFSGLPVV
+144 GFSGFPVV
-152 DEEENLVGIITNRDI
+152 DDSGILVGIITNRDI

-174 ILVSE
+174 EKVST

-184 LVTVPEHVDPEV
+184 VVTVPEGVDPEE
-196 AKKLLHQHRIE
+196 AKRLLHKHRIE
-207 KLLVV
+207 KLVVV
-212 DEEGKC
+212 DDDGGC

-231 DNPYSCKDKHGRLRV
+231 DNPDSCKDRQGRLRV

-252 GEKGVE
+252 GDKGVE
-258 RALALFDAG
+258 RALALFESG
-267 ADAVVVDTAHGHSH
+267 ADAIVVDTAHGHSH
-281 GVLHTVRQIREAAGP
+281 GVIDTVKEIRSLAP
-296 EAQIIAGNVATG
+296 DKAQIVAGNIATG
-308 AAADALIAAGANAV
+308 AAADMLIDAGANAV

-344 LTAVQSVV
+344 LTAVLGVV
-352 AVCKKANIP
+352 SECGKNDIP
-361 VIADGGIKFSG
+361 VIADGGIKYSG

-381 ADCVMVGSV
+381 ADCVMAGSV
-390 LAGTDEAP
+390 LAGTDESP
-398 GEVILYQGR
+398 GETILYQGR

-421 SKGAHERYFQSEQGD
+421 SEGAHDRYFQSEQGD

-454 VEHVLHQLI
+454 VDNVIYQMV

-475 GDINAMRENCQ
+475 ESIAQMKSNCS
-486 FVKITNAGLSE
+486 FVRITNAGLSE

>member
-1 MLLGSQNYNRLPLHE
+1 
-16 SLIYSRFRVSLMA
+16 MA
-29 SDTIPEALTFDDVL
+29 TDSIPEALTFDDVL
-43 LLPAESAVLPA
+43 LLPAESEVLPA

-68 HVPIISAAMDTV
+68 QVPIISAAMDTV

-100 NMTIDEQAAK
+100 NMTIEEQAAK
-110 VNSVKRFESGLV
+110 VNSVKRFESGMV
-122 LDPVMISP
+122 LDPVMVSP
-130 DTTIGEMRALKDRY
+130 DTSIGELRNLKDKY
-144 GFSGLPVV
+144 GFSGLPVI
-152 DEEENLVGIITNRDI
+152 DSDQKLVGIITNRDI
-167 RFVSDDS
+167 RFVEDDT
-174 ILVSE
+174 IKVSE

-184 LVTVPEHVDPEV
+184 LVTVPENVDTKE
-196 AKKLLHQHRIE
+196 AEKLLHKHRIE
-207 KLLVV
+207 KLLVI
-212 DEEGKC
+212 DNEGKC
-218 AGMMTVRDIQRSR
+218 KGMMTVRDIQRSQ
-231 DNPYSCKDKHGRLRV
+231 DNPNSCKDKHGRLRV

-252 GEKGVE
+252 GEKGIE
-258 RALALFDAG
+258 RALALFEAG

-296 EAQIIAGNVATG
+296 DAQIIAGNVATG

-475 GDINAMRENCQ
+475 GDIDAMRENCQ

>member
-1 MLLGSQNYNRLPLHE
+1 
-16 SLIYSRFRVSLMA
+16 MA

-54 EVDLKTRLTSSISL
+54 EVNLSTRLTTSISL

-94 IGVIHR
+94 LGVIHR
-100 NMTIDEQAAK
+100 NMSIEEQVAK

-122 LDPVMISP
+122 LDPVMVSP
-130 DTTIGEMRALKDRY
+130 DTTIGELRDLKEKH
-144 GFSGLPVV
+144 GFSGLPVI

-179 MMTTD
+179 MMTTE

-196 AKKLLHQHRIE
+196 AKKLLHKHRIE

-212 DEEGKC
+212 DENGKC

-252 GEKGVE
+252 GAQGIE
-258 RALALFDAG
+258 RALALFGVG

-281 GVLHTVRQIREAAGP
+281 GVLHTVRQIRELAGP
-296 EAQIIAGNVATG
+296 DAQIIAGNVATG
-308 AAADALIAAGANAV
+308 AAADALILAGANAV

-352 AVCKKANIP
+352 AVCKKADIP

-398 GEVILYQGR
+398 GEIILYQGR

-475 GDINAMRENCQ
+475 GDIATMRENCQ

-504 ITREAPNYRR
+504 ITREAPNYRRRIT